1 MNILDSRHMRQT
13 SIIERC
19 KNLPLKIYRFE
30 TFLSMTRRRGEL
42 NTQLAVLQIKLKN
55 ADDKLLILNDLADW
69 ISNGLVLE
77 RATNSAIHRFQE
89 AVQNNQLHHV
99 SDTEPLDFPVDLLS
113 LHSFVVE
120 HDLAS
125 AFARME
131 NFESGEFEAP
141 YDCTLFEFQLS
152 GKRVILLMQ
161 KHENNYWTLL
171 FVETSGLWFTPNF
184 GYILGTDLAD
194 CPTGDAQ
201 IFRAIYE
208 KISSQVR
215 AICIALDARIATEEI
230 VRAPTALNKIRAR
243 SGKLPLIDYS
253 IIKLM
258 HRSRYEALPSSGEEE
273 HAKRRLH
280 FVRGHWRHF
289 ETHKTWIKWFLRGD
303 PDLGFIEKEYRL

>member
-1 MNILDSRHMRQT
+1 MSILDSRHLRQT

-19 KNLPLKIYRFE
+19 KNLPLSIDRFE
-30 TFLSMTRRRGEL
+30 TYLNLIKGHDDLTRK
-42 NTQLAVLQIKLKN
+42 LALTKE
-55 ADDKLLILNDLADW
+55 KLLTLDRKIIILKDLADW
-69 ISNGLVLE
+69 IENGLVLE
-77 RATNSAIHRFQE
+77 RASNSAIHKFQE
-89 AVQNNQLHHV
+89 AVQNNLLHNV
-99 SDTEPLDFPVDLLS
+99 SDEAPLDFPIDMLS
-113 LHSFVVE
+113 IHSFVVE

-131 NFESGEFEAP
+131 NFEAGEFEAP
-141 YDCTLFEFQLS
+141 YDTTLFEFQLS

-161 KHENNYWTLL
+161 KHEEKYWTLL

-194 CPTGDAQ
+194 CPTGDAE
-201 IFRAIYE
+201 IFRAIYQ
-208 KISSQVR
+208 KLSPQVR

-230 VRAPTALNKIRAR
+230 VRAPEALNKIRVKAGR
-243 SGKLPLIDYS
+243 LPLIDYS

-258 HRSRYEALPSSGEEE
+258 HRSRYEALPSSGETE
-273 HAKRRLH
+273 HSKRRLH